1 MIRKHTIKRISTV
14 SMGWDKHGTA
24 GTYHRVL
31 KYTTTNDIP
40 SLAGMLPTAT
50 WHLDSL
56 LERWVVGRRQACL
69 TLARCDLFPF
79 LGTGRRSCGCLWL
92 VLGGADSSWLVGTR
106 GLSLRLRC
114 WRHCWGWCDVVL
126 QHCSHCWGVVG
137 GG

>member
-1 MIRKHTIKRISTV
+1 
-14 SMGWDKHGTA
+14 MGWDKHGTA
-24 GTYHRVL
+24 GTYHRIL

-50 WHLDSL
+50 WHLDSM
-56 LERWVVGRRQACL
+56 LERWEVGRGQACL
-69 TLARCDLFPF
+69 TSAHCDLFLF

-92 VLGGADSSWLVGTR
+92 VLGGADSSWLVGTH

-114 WRHCWGWCDVVL
+114 WRHRWGWCDMVL
-126 QHCSHCWGVVG
+126 QHGSRCWGVVG